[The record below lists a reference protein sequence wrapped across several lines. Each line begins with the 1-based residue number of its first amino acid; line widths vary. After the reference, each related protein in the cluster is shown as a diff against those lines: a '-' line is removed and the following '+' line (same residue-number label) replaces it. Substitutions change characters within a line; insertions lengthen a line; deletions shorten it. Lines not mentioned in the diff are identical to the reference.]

1 MGGSLKGLER
11 VGGRRIIDRVVSAI
25 KQVTPDVS
33 LSANHPEALNW
44 LKGVAIL
51 ADKTSGFGGISGVHA
66 ALSIG
71 RDTLVVAWDM
81 PFVTGDLLDAI
92 VSAGIRSG
100 ADAAVPLSDSP
111 HGIEPFCAWYS
122 VRARQAIEGFLARGG
137 GSARDFLSGL
147 PRVHHVSAA
156 VTARFGDPRVLF
168 MSVNTEADLALARAI
183 AEKAQ

>member
-100 ADAAVPLSDSP
+100 ADRYRSAQKLWHTD
-111 HGIEPFCAWYS
+111 E
-122 VRARQAIEGFLARGG
+122 LARSNGQRTSQQEIIG
-137 GSARDFLSGL
+137 VHIGVVERRRVVVLKVQ
-147 PRVHHVSAA
+147 PRREIERVVTFVS
-156 VTARFGDPRVLF
+156 RVGIVG
-168 MSVNTEADLALARAI
+168 MSVDRRRGQERHS
-183 AEKAQ
+183 Q